1 MVDLRLPGALEAAVE
16 PKPDNPQAEAPS
28 AATTAQPKPAASERS
43 SPSASERQSAEML
56 PPSSR
61 LTEQIARS
69 LPPSTRSLSIVG
81 LLLIAFGCVL
91 YLARVV
97 FIPLT
102 FALMLSFVLSPV
114 VTLLR
119 RFRLP
124 RAFGAAVVVL
134 ALLAVSVFA
143 VVELATPAADWIG
156 RSPKVFQ
163 TLERKVRPWRRP
175 VKDVS
180 ELAERVE
187 RMTQVEQ
194 RKPPQEVTLEK
205 PGFLSAALDTVW
217 AVAAGSLVTVFA
229 LYFTL
234 LTGDVLLARV
244 IAWVP
249 DLNSQRR
256 TADVLDSIQKGMSR
270 YLGTVL
276 SINVCVG
283 LAVALGMY
291 LFGMPNPFLWGALA
305 AIVNFVP
312 YVGPFVGILTVGAVS
327 VVSFPD
333 TTSAML
339 PPLFY
344 LALASVE
351 GNVITPLVLG
361 RTCELDPLVIFVWLL
376 FWGWLWGVPGAIVAV
391 PLLMLIKLTCEKSL
405 FLEPVASLISRTTT
419 RTTVRTG

>member
-1 MVDLRLPGALEAAVE
+1 MVDVRVPGSFEEQLEANPDQDGSTSREVASAAV
-16 PKPDNPQAEAPS
+16 PDEAAHVEAP
-28 AATTAQPKPAASERS
+28 AR
-43 SPSASERQSAEML
+43 PSREML

-61 LTEQIARS
+61 LSEQIARS
-69 LPPSTRSLSIVG
+69 LPPSARSLAVVG
-81 LLLIAFGCVL
+81 LLLIAVGTVL

-114 VTLLR
+114 VSWLR
-119 RFRLP
+119 RLWIP
-124 RAFGAAVVVL
+124 RAVGAAVVVVL
-134 ALLAVSVFA
+134 LLASAAFA
-143 VVELATPAADWIG
+143 AAELATPAADWIG
-156 RSPKVFQ
+156 RSPRVLQ

-187 RMTQVEQ
+187 RFTQMEQ

-205 PGFLSAALDTVW
+205 PGILSSALDTVW

-229 LYFTL
+229 LYFAL
-234 LTGDVLLARV
+234 LTGDVLLARI

-249 DLNSQRR
+249 DLSSQRR
-256 TADVLDSIQKGMSR
+256 TTDVLDSIQSGMSR
-270 YLGTVL
+270 YLGTVFL
-276 SINVCVG
+276 INLGVG
-283 LAVALGMY
+283 LAVGLGMY
-291 LFGMPNPFLWGALA
+291 LLAMPNPFLWGALA

-312 YVGPFVGILTVGAVS
+312 YVGPFVGILTVSAVS
-327 VVSFPD
+327 IVSFPD

-344 LALASVE
+344 LGLASIE
-351 GNVITPLVLG
+351 GNIITPLILG

-376 FWGWLWGVPGAIVAV
+376 FWGWLWGVAGAIVAV
-391 PLLMLIKLTCEKSL
+391 PMLMLIKLTCEKSL
-405 FLEPVASLISRTTT
+405 FLKPVAALISRNSA
-419 RTTVRTG
+419 VRST